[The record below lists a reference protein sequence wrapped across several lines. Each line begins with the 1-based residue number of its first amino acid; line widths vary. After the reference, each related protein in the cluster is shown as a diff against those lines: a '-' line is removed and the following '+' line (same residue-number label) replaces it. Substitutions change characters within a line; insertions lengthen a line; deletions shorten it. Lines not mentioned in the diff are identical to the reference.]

1 MNPSVWYVLQR
12 NYGGGPV
19 IAREAVDIYS
29 RDMAQHLKVYQQ
41 LTLSPS
47 KLQNI
52 SNFAFLLQQPV
63 QKGKNKKTPND
74 FVLINFHNEER
85 KSPKKY

>member
-1 MNPSVWYVLQR
+1 MYDKPLKLKEGLRVNIHYRAVNPSVWYVLQR

-41 LTLSPS
+41 TSLSPV
-47 KLQNI
+47 KL
-52 SNFAFLLQQPV
+52 
-63 QKGKNKKTPND
+63 
-74 FVLINFHNEER
+74 
-85 KSPKKY
+85 